1 MKARVPDESWERME
15 SLNSREVSDP
25 RRIHRFPV
33 ARKILRFIA
42 QIAFLDPS
50 EGGRTMPVS
59 QGYRPTIKLEGHE
72 ILFSGKIVFLDES
85 GAPLAVGYQVPRPAR
100 AEILMS
106 NSQLDDVEIK
116 RGTHFR
122 LTEGTRPIANGLI
135 EAVMD
140 AKDYDY

>member
-1 MKARVPDESWERME
+1 
-15 SLNSREVSDP
+15 
-25 RRIHRFPV
+25 
-33 ARKILRFIA
+33 
-42 QIAFLDPS
+42 
-50 EGGRTMPVS
+50 MPVS
-59 QGYRPTIKLEGHE
+59 QGYRPTIKFEGHE

-85 GAPLAVGYQVPRPAR
+85 GAPLAAGYQVPRPAR

-135 EAVMD
+135 KAVMD